1 MLCDSVARGQ
11 GPIGTC
17 FVISNRHLLTCY
29 QNLLEDQQGNPEQHY
44 TIALS
49 VERSRT
55 NHVLFSEG
63 YRQVKLRYQNKNAD
77 WAILELLGDPSFPE
91 IIPVSLDLNPVPSDT
106 DVKVFHCAVGPFNDE
121 EEEILSA
128 DIAWAKTM
136 RGTAHHLRCNR
147 RFYRG
152 SSGAPVVL
160 RNGSV
165 VAFHQESN
173 NEARKLP
180 SGQTLDQMTTDDAWD
195 LVSDVPNSVAS
206 SYSANARAIEISKC
220 PHLVQKLRDLGI
232 IP

>member
-29 QNLLEDQQGNPEQHY
+29 HNLLEDQHGISEQNY

-49 VERSRT
+49 VERSET
-55 NHVLFSEG
+55 NQLLFPEG
-63 YRQVKLRYQNKNAD
+63 YREVGLKYRNKTAD
-77 WAILELLGDPSFPE
+77 WAILELRGDPSFQE
-91 IIPVSLDLNPVPSDT
+91 IIPVSLDPVPSDT
-106 DVKVFHCAVGPFNDE
+106 DVKVFHCAVGPFNSE

-128 DIAWAKTM
+128 ETTWAKTL
-136 RGTAHHLRCNR
+136 RGTAHHLRCNKG
-147 RFYRG
+147 FYRG
-152 SSGAPVVL
+152 SSGAPVLL

-180 SGQTLDQMTTDDAWD
+180 SGQTLVQMTTDDAWD
-195 LVSDVPNSVAS
+195 LISDVVNSVAS
-206 SYSANARAIEISKC
+206 SYTANARAIEISKC
-220 PHLVQKLRDLGI
+220 PRLVEQLRNLRI
-232 IP
+232 IS